1 MILRWCSS
9 DCRTPCPTCPTQL
22 TSIFVSWQGVCLCLV
37 YQYYQYKDF
46 KETDQEG
53 ASWFLVLGLSAP
65 LPVQVLMIFHRFSQC
80 NLFDLVWITPHI
92 WRSLIWTL
100 HICWSRSSSICHK
113 GLPSFIEVFF
123 WQKGFLCGVRLTFDT
138 QNWWS
143 HLDHDFTLNNTYMAW
158 LYTVFD
164 TCLIL
169 RAQDLY
175 LLLYSIWHLN
185 RIYTDHLYKTSLSGK
200 FGLTFHWY
208 KTQNDWATD

>member
-65 LPVQVLMIFHRFSQC
+65 LPVQVLWFFTGFPNVI
-80 NLFDLVWITPHI
+80 
-92 WRSLIWTL
+92 SLIWFESH
-100 HICWSRSSSICHK
+100 HIYDVHWYGPCTYVDLDQAAFVTKGYRHLLRS
-113 GLPSFIEVFF
+113 FF

-185 RIYTDHLYKTSLSGK
+185 RIYKTSLSGK